1 MGTIK
6 YSRQREA
13 IRSFLLTRRDH
24 PTADVIYENVKKEY
38 PKISLGTVYRNL
50 SLLAETGQIN
60 RIMAGD
66 GKDHFDG
73 FVNPHDHFVCR
84 CCGSV
89 IDIDN
94 SSGLGIE
101 KTVAKH
107 FDGSIEGHS
116 TIFYGVCG
124 KCLDSE
130 DAS

>member
-38 PKISLGTVYRNL
+38 PRISLGTVYRNL
-50 SLLAETGQIN
+50 SLLTETGQIN
-60 RIMAGD
+60 RIITGD
-66 GKDHFDG
+66 GKDHYDG
-73 FVNPHDHFVCR
+73 FVHPHDHFVCR
-84 CCGSV
+84 CCSRV

-94 SSGLGIE
+94 ASGLGIE

-107 FDGSIEGHS
+107 FDGQIEGHS

-124 KCLDSE
+124 KCLDRE
-130 DAS
+130 TL